1 MKSVA
6 KMICLQCCFSSLLIR
21 RVPLHH
27 FGCVCSLFWPNTN
40 WFLERQV
47 AGAQIVLSSFIVSEA
62 CRLIWS
68 QRDKNGKSG
77 CNVAVI
83 MWMTCCYNP
92 TQIDRVEATPQWR
105 ETEGHKWEVLS
116 VGWHTQH
123 LLTLEKCSSST
134 ASATH
139 PLTIREVVLV
149 GLLISDIILNKRA
162 AWWIYRA
169 FPP

>member
-6 KMICLQCCFSSLLIR
+6 KMIRLQCCFSSLLIR

-116 VGWHTQH
+116 VGWHSQH
-123 LLTLEKCSSST
+123 LTLEKCSSST